1 MLNTPNVKGI
11 VLRTYGAGNAPTA
24 SWFTDAISDAL
35 NRGIVIVNVTQC
47 VNGAVDSSLYDTGNT
62 LSRIGVISGHDITS
76 EAAITKLMH
85 LFGMGLPASS
95 VKKYMEYSI
104 CGETTI

>member
-1 MLNTPNVKGI
+1 MPFTPGVKGI
-11 VLRTYGAGNAPTA
+11 VLKTYGAGNAP
-24 SWFTDAISDAL
+24 SNEWFTETIAEAVQ
-35 NRGIVIVNVTQC
+35 RGIVIVNVTQC
-47 VNGAVDSSLYDTGNT
+47 VNGAVDSSLYDTGST
-62 LSRIGVISGHDITS
+62 LSRSGVISGHDLTS

-104 CGETTI
+104 CGEATI